1 LAELVDSIGRS
12 VLGLGFFSIFINDMK
27 MQLGMPVK
35 QGKKRGEKKVMEPIA
50 KTQHFHE
57 VTG

>member
-1 LAELVDSIGRS
+1 
-12 VLGLGFFSIFINDMK
+12 VLGLGFFSVFINDMK